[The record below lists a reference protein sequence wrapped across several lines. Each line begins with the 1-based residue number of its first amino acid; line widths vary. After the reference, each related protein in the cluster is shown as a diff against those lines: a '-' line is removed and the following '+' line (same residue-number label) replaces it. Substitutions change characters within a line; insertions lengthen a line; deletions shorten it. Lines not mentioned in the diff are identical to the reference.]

1 LEVSTAGGAS
11 EHSADGHGCVFHD
24 GLSQAVSSFEF
35 LVSGSEQADVITAV
49 LFDSELES
57 RNSELETNLRFTN
70 LMSTI
75 LFILFAGLAIG
86 SAIAMVSQR
95 NPLYSAISLIGV
107 FIALASIYVTL
118 AAPFIAAVQVIVY
131 AGAIM
136 VLVIFVIM
144 LLNVEQEEP
153 RRRRLR
159 FLVPAAIGMAA
170 ILIAETAF
178 ILYSVQTTPGQVS
191 RGLSDV
197 GLTYS
202 IGEGLFTRYLL
213 PFEIT
218 SILLLMAIVGA
229 MSLARRTGF
238 LSSTARVV
246 PGSQVLAMDI
256 VNPRAIGDQRPV
268 ETNTTDEAAHL
279 LGVDRMRNR
288 EE

>member
-1 LEVSTAGGAS
+1 
-11 EHSADGHGCVFHD
+11 
-24 GLSQAVSSFEF
+24 
-35 LVSGSEQADVITAV
+35 
-49 LFDSELES
+49 
-57 RNSELETNLRFTN
+57 
-70 LMSTI
+70 MSTL
-75 LFILFAGLAIG
+75 LFIVFAALAIG

-107 FIALASIYVTL
+107 FIALAAIYVTL

-144 LLNVEQEEP
+144 LLNVEHEEP
-153 RRRRLR
+153 RRKRLR
-159 FLVPAAIGMAA
+159 FLVPVAMAMAA

-178 ILYSVQTTPGQVS
+178 ILYSVDTTTTQAPHT
-191 RGLSDV
+191 LSDV
-197 GLTYS
+197 GLTHS
-202 IGEGLFTRYLL
+202 IGEGLFTGYLL

-229 MSLARRTGF
+229 MSLARRAGF
-238 LSSTARVV
+238 LSPTARVV

-256 VNPRAIGDQRPV
+256 VNPRAVGNQRPV

-279 LGVDRMRNR
+279 LGVDSLRDGDQ
-288 EE
+288 